1 MGVINH
7 RGIPFKVAAPQEITF
22 EDKKAYKKMMFEKSI
37 AEIDVCDEE
46 LGIENM
52 QDVVDLVKQ
61 VRRERR
67 SERAEQ

>member
-7 RGIPFKVAAPQEITF
+7 RGIPFKVAAPQDEGDGRSRRLRAF
-22 EDKKAYKKMMFEKSI
+22 EESNKI
-37 AEIDVCDEE
+37 IDIEADEE

-52 QDVVDLVKQ
+52 QDVVDLVKK

-67 SERAEQ
+67 SERAKQ